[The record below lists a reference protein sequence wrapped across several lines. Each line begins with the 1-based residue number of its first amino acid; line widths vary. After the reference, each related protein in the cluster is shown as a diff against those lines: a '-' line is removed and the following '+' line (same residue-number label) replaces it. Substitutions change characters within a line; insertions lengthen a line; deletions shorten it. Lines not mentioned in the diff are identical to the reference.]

1 MHDAVDLTVELLA
14 SSLLVYKAIEFPVCA
29 Q

>member
-1 MHDAVDLTVELLA
+1 MHDGVDLTVELLA
-14 SSLLVYKAIEFPVCA
+14 SSPLVYKAIEFPVCA